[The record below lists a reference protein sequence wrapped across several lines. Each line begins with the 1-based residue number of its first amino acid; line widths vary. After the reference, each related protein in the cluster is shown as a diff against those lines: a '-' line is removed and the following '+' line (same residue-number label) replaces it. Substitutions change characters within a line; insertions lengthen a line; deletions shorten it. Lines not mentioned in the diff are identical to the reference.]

1 MPLVKVKDNEYF
13 DYALRR
19 FKRACEKAGIVNEYR
34 KREFYEKPT
43 QEKKR
48 KKAAAV
54 KRERKRVTREHNR
67 SRRLYWDNLTL
78 ITQIQDHVKDAMKA
92 GDRLKLSTL
101 RMLVA
106 AIKQKEIDTRSDISD
121 DDIISIIEKQ
131 MQQRLEA
138 AEQYEAA
145 GRNELFEKESQEAE
159 ILKAYLPE
167 KMGEEEVKEM
177 IEKIISEMG
186 GITMKEMGNVMSA
199 LKNQAGSKI
208 DMKLASQMVREIIAR
223 QSN

>member
-1 MPLVKVKDNEYF
+1 
-13 DYALRR
+13 
-19 FKRACEKAGIVNEYR
+19 
-34 KREFYEKPT
+34 
-43 QEKKR
+43 
-48 KKAAAV
+48 
-54 KRERKRVTREHNR
+54 
-67 SRRLYWDNLTL
+67 
-78 ITQIQDHVKDAMKA
+78 MKA

-106 AIKQKEIDTRSDISD
+106 AIKQKEIDTRSDLSD

-167 KMGEEEVKEM
+167 KMGEEEAREM
-177 IEKIISEMG
+177 IGKILSEMG
-186 GITMKEMGNVMSA
+186 EITMKEMGNVMSA
-199 LKNQAGSKI
+199 LKDQAGSKI
-208 DMKLASQMVREIIAR
+208 DMKLASQMVREIISK
-223 QSN
+223 QSD

>member
-1 MPLVKVKDNEYF
+1 M
-13 DYALRR
+13 R
-19 FKRACEKAGIVNEYR
+19 
-34 KREFYEKPT
+34 
-43 QEKKR
+43 
-48 KKAAAV
+48 
-54 KRERKRVTREHNR
+54 
-67 SRRLYWDNLTL
+67 
-78 ITQIQDHVKDAMKA
+78 A

-106 AIKQKEIDTRSDISD
+106 AIKQKEIDTRSDLSD

-138 AEQYEAA
+138 AEQFEAA

-167 KMGEEEVKEM
+167 KMGEEEAKEM

-186 GITMKEMGNVMSA
+186 EISMKEMGNVMSA
-199 LKNQAGSKI
+199 LKGQAGSKI
-208 DMKLASQMVREIIAR
+208 DMKLASQMVREIIAK
-223 QSN
+223 QSD

>member
-1 MPLVKVKDNEYF
+1 
-13 DYALRR
+13 
-19 FKRACEKAGIVNEYR
+19 
-34 KREFYEKPT
+34 
-43 QEKKR
+43 
-48 KKAAAV
+48 
-54 KRERKRVTREHNR
+54 
-67 SRRLYWDNLTL
+67 
-78 ITQIQDHVKDAMKA
+78 MKA

-106 AIKQKEIDTRSDISD
+106 AIKQKEIDTRSDLSD

-186 GITMKEMGNVMSA
+186 EISMKEMGNVMSA
-199 LKNQAGSKI
+199 LKDQAGSKI
-208 DMKLASQMVREIIAR
+208 DMKLASQMVREIIAM

>member
-1 MPLVKVKDNEYF
+1 
-13 DYALRR
+13 
-19 FKRACEKAGIVNEYR
+19 
-34 KREFYEKPT
+34 
-43 QEKKR
+43 
-48 KKAAAV
+48 
-54 KRERKRVTREHNR
+54 
-67 SRRLYWDNLTL
+67 
-78 ITQIQDHVKDAMKA
+78 MKA

-106 AIKQKEIDTRSDISD
+106 AIKQKEIDTRSDLSD

-177 IEKIISEMG
+177 IEKIISEIG
-186 GITMKEMGNVMSA
+186 EISMKEMGNVMSA
-199 LKNQAGSKI
+199 LKDQAGSKI
-208 DMKLASQMVREIIAR
+208 DMKLASQMVREIISK
-223 QSN
+223 QSD

>member
-1 MPLVKVKDNEYF
+1 M
-13 DYALRR
+13 
-19 FKRACEKAGIVNEYR
+19 
-34 KREFYEKPT
+34 
-43 QEKKR
+43 
-48 KKAAAV
+48 
-54 KRERKRVTREHNR
+54 
-67 SRRLYWDNLTL
+67 TL

-106 AIKQKEIDTRSDISD
+106 AIKQKEIDTRSDLSD

-167 KMGEEEVKEM
+167 KMGEKEVKEM

-186 GITMKEMGNVMSA
+186 GISMKEMGNVMSA
-199 LKNQAGSKI
+199 LKDQAGSKI
-208 DMKLASQMVREIIAR
+208 DMKLASQMVREIIAK

>member
-1 MPLVKVKDNEYF
+1 
-13 DYALRR
+13 
-19 FKRACEKAGIVNEYR
+19 
-34 KREFYEKPT
+34 
-43 QEKKR
+43 
-48 KKAAAV
+48 
-54 KRERKRVTREHNR
+54 
-67 SRRLYWDNLTL
+67 
-78 ITQIQDHVKDAMKA
+78 MKA

-106 AIKQKEIDTRSDISD
+106 AIKQKEIDTRSDLSD

-186 GITMKEMGNVMSA
+186 EISMKEMGNVMSA
-199 LKNQAGSKI
+199 LKDQAGSKI
-208 DMKLASQMVREIIAR
+208 DMKLASQMVREIISK

>member
-1 MPLVKVKDNEYF
+1 M
-13 DYALRR
+13 
-19 FKRACEKAGIVNEYR
+19 
-34 KREFYEKPT
+34 
-43 QEKKR
+43 
-48 KKAAAV
+48 
-54 KRERKRVTREHNR
+54 
-67 SRRLYWDNLTL
+67 TL
-78 ITQIQDHVKDAMKA
+78 ITQIQNHVKDAMKA

-106 AIKQKEIDTRSDISD
+106 AIKQKEIDTRSDLSD

-167 KMGEEEVKEM
+167 KMGEEEMKEM
-177 IEKIISEMG
+177 IERIISEMG
-186 GITMKEMGNVMSA
+186 EISMKEMGNVMSA
-199 LKNQAGSKI
+199 LKDQAGSKI
-208 DMKLASQMVREIIAR
+208 DMKLASQMVREIISK
-223 QSN
+223 QSD

>member
-1 MPLVKVKDNEYF
+1 
-13 DYALRR
+13 
-19 FKRACEKAGIVNEYR
+19 
-34 KREFYEKPT
+34 
-43 QEKKR
+43 
-48 KKAAAV
+48 
-54 KRERKRVTREHNR
+54 
-67 SRRLYWDNLTL
+67 
-78 ITQIQDHVKDAMKA
+78 MKA

>member
-1 MPLVKVKDNEYF
+1 
-13 DYALRR
+13 
-19 FKRACEKAGIVNEYR
+19 
-34 KREFYEKPT
+34 
-43 QEKKR
+43 
-48 KKAAAV
+48 
-54 KRERKRVTREHNR
+54 
-67 SRRLYWDNLTL
+67 
-78 ITQIQDHVKDAMKA
+78 MKA

-167 KMGEEEVKEM
+167 KMGAEEVKEM

-186 GITMKEMGNVMSA
+186 EISMKEMGNVMSA
-199 LKNQAGSKI
+199 LKDQAGSKI
-208 DMKLASQMVREIIAR
+208 DMKLASQMVREIISK
-223 QSN
+223 QSD

>member
-1 MPLVKVKDNEYF
+1 
-13 DYALRR
+13 
-19 FKRACEKAGIVNEYR
+19 
-34 KREFYEKPT
+34 
-43 QEKKR
+43 
-48 KKAAAV
+48 
-54 KRERKRVTREHNR
+54 
-67 SRRLYWDNLTL
+67 
-78 ITQIQDHVKDAMKA
+78 MKA

-106 AIKQKEIDTRSDISD
+106 AIKQKEIDTRSDVSD

-167 KMGEEEVKEM
+167 KMGEEELREM
-177 IEKIISEMG
+177 IEEIISEMG
-186 GITMKEMGNVMSA
+186 GISMKEMGNVMSS
-199 LKNQAGSKI
+199 LKDQAGSKI
-208 DMKLASQMVREIIAR
+208 DMKLASQMVREIISK
-223 QSN
+223 QSD

>member
-1 MPLVKVKDNEYF
+1 
-13 DYALRR
+13 
-19 FKRACEKAGIVNEYR
+19 
-34 KREFYEKPT
+34 
-43 QEKKR
+43 
-48 KKAAAV
+48 
-54 KRERKRVTREHNR
+54 
-67 SRRLYWDNLTL
+67 
-78 ITQIQDHVKDAMKA
+78 MKA

-106 AIKQKEIDTRSDISD
+106 AIKQKEIDTRSDLSD

-186 GITMKEMGNVMSA
+186 GISMKEMGNVMSA
-199 LKNQAGSKI
+199 LKDHAGSKI
-208 DMKLASQMVREIIAR
+208 DMKLASQMVREIIAK

>member
-1 MPLVKVKDNEYF
+1 M
-13 DYALRR
+13 
-19 FKRACEKAGIVNEYR
+19 
-34 KREFYEKPT
+34 
-43 QEKKR
+43 
-48 KKAAAV
+48 
-54 KRERKRVTREHNR
+54 
-67 SRRLYWDNLTL
+67 TL
-78 ITQIQDHVKDAMKA
+78 ITQIQNHVKDAMKA

-106 AIKQKEIDTRSDISD
+106 AIKQKEIDTRSDLSD

-138 AEQYEAA
+138 AEQFEAA

-167 KMGEEEVKEM
+167 KMGEEEVKGM

-186 GITMKEMGNVMSA
+186 EISMKEMGNVMSA
-199 LKNQAGSKI
+199 LKDQAGSKI
-208 DMKLASQMVREIIAR
+208 DMKLASQMVREIISK
-223 QSN
+223 QSD

>member
-1 MPLVKVKDNEYF
+1 M
-13 DYALRR
+13 
-19 FKRACEKAGIVNEYR
+19 
-34 KREFYEKPT
+34 
-43 QEKKR
+43 
-48 KKAAAV
+48 
-54 KRERKRVTREHNR
+54 
-67 SRRLYWDNLTL
+67 TL

-186 GITMKEMGNVMSA
+186 EISMKEMGNVMSA
-199 LKNQAGSKI
+199 LKDQAGSKI
-208 DMKLASQMVREIIAR
+208 DMKLASQMVREIISK
-223 QSN
+223 QSD

>member
-1 MPLVKVKDNEYF
+1 
-13 DYALRR
+13 
-19 FKRACEKAGIVNEYR
+19 
-34 KREFYEKPT
+34 
-43 QEKKR
+43 
-48 KKAAAV
+48 
-54 KRERKRVTREHNR
+54 
-67 SRRLYWDNLTL
+67 
-78 ITQIQDHVKDAMKA
+78 MKS

-106 AIKQKEIDTRSDISD
+106 AIKQKEIDTRSDLSD

-167 KMGEEEVKEM
+167 KMGAEEVKEM

-186 GITMKEMGNVMSA
+186 EISMKEMGNVMSA
-199 LKNQAGSKI
+199 LKDQAGSKI
-208 DMKLASQMVREIIAR
+208 DMKLASQMVREIISK

>member
-1 MPLVKVKDNEYF
+1 
-13 DYALRR
+13 
-19 FKRACEKAGIVNEYR
+19 
-34 KREFYEKPT
+34 
-43 QEKKR
+43 
-48 KKAAAV
+48 
-54 KRERKRVTREHNR
+54 
-67 SRRLYWDNLTL
+67 
-78 ITQIQDHVKDAMKA
+78 MKA

-106 AIKQKEIDTRSDISD
+106 AIKQKEIDTRSDLSD

-167 KMGEEEVKEM
+167 KMGAEEVKEM

-186 GITMKEMGNVMSA
+186 EISMKEMGNVMSA
-199 LKNQAGSKI
+199 LKDQAGSKI
-208 DMKLASQMVREIIAR
+208 DMKLASQMVREIISK
-223 QSN
+223 QSD

>member
-1 MPLVKVKDNEYF
+1 
-13 DYALRR
+13 
-19 FKRACEKAGIVNEYR
+19 
-34 KREFYEKPT
+34 
-43 QEKKR
+43 
-48 KKAAAV
+48 
-54 KRERKRVTREHNR
+54 
-67 SRRLYWDNLTL
+67 
-78 ITQIQDHVKDAMKA
+78 MKS

-106 AIKQKEIDTRSDISD
+106 AIKQKEIDTRSDLSD

-138 AEQYEAA
+138 AEQFEAA

-186 GITMKEMGNVMSA
+186 EISMKEMGNVMSA
-199 LKNQAGSKI
+199 LKDQAGSKI
-208 DMKLASQMVREIIAR
+208 DMKLASQMVREIISK
-223 QSN
+223 QSD

>member
-1 MPLVKVKDNEYF
+1 
-13 DYALRR
+13 
-19 FKRACEKAGIVNEYR
+19 
-34 KREFYEKPT
+34 
-43 QEKKR
+43 
-48 KKAAAV
+48 
-54 KRERKRVTREHNR
+54 
-67 SRRLYWDNLTL
+67 
-78 ITQIQDHVKDAMKA
+78 MKA

-106 AIKQKEIDTRSDISD
+106 AIKQKEIDTRSDLSD

-186 GITMKEMGNVMSA
+186 EISMKEMGNVMSA
-199 LKNQAGSKI
+199 LKDQAGSKI
-208 DMKLASQMVREIIAR
+208 DMKLASQMVREII
-223 QSN
+223 SK

>member
-1 MPLVKVKDNEYF
+1 
-13 DYALRR
+13 
-19 FKRACEKAGIVNEYR
+19 
-34 KREFYEKPT
+34 
-43 QEKKR
+43 
-48 KKAAAV
+48 
-54 KRERKRVTREHNR
+54 
-67 SRRLYWDNLTL
+67 
-78 ITQIQDHVKDAMKA
+78 MKA

-106 AIKQKEIDTRSDISD
+106 AIKQKEIDTRSDLSD

-186 GITMKEMGNVMSA
+186 EISMKEMGNVMSA
-199 LKNQAGSKI
+199 LKDQAGSKI
-208 DMKLASQMVREIIAR
+208 DMKLASQMVREIIAK
-223 QSN
+223 QSD

>member
-1 MPLVKVKDNEYF
+1 
-13 DYALRR
+13 
-19 FKRACEKAGIVNEYR
+19 
-34 KREFYEKPT
+34 
-43 QEKKR
+43 
-48 KKAAAV
+48 
-54 KRERKRVTREHNR
+54 
-67 SRRLYWDNLTL
+67 
-78 ITQIQDHVKDAMKA
+78 MKA

-106 AIKQKEIDTRSDISD
+106 AIKQKEIDTRSDLSD

-186 GITMKEMGNVMSA
+186 GISMKEMGNVMSA
-199 LKNQAGSKI
+199 LKDQAGSKI
-208 DMKLASQMVREIIAR
+208 DMKLASQMVREIISK
-223 QSN
+223 QSD

>member
-1 MPLVKVKDNEYF
+1 M
-13 DYALRR
+13 
-19 FKRACEKAGIVNEYR
+19 
-34 KREFYEKPT
+34 
-43 QEKKR
+43 
-48 KKAAAV
+48 
-54 KRERKRVTREHNR
+54 
-67 SRRLYWDNLTL
+67 TL
-78 ITQIQDHVKDAMKA
+78 ITQIQNHVKDAMKA

-186 GITMKEMGNVMSA
+186 EISMKEMGNVMSA
-199 LKNQAGSKI
+199 LKDQAGSKI
-208 DMKLASQMVREIIAR
+208 DMKLASQMVREIISR
-223 QSN
+223 QSD

>member
-1 MPLVKVKDNEYF
+1 
-13 DYALRR
+13 
-19 FKRACEKAGIVNEYR
+19 
-34 KREFYEKPT
+34 
-43 QEKKR
+43 
-48 KKAAAV
+48 
-54 KRERKRVTREHNR
+54 
-67 SRRLYWDNLTL
+67 
-78 ITQIQDHVKDAMKA
+78 MKS

-106 AIKQKEIDTRSDISD
+106 AIKQKEIDTRSDLSD

-186 GITMKEMGNVMSA
+186 EISMKEMGNVMSA
-199 LKNQAGSKI
+199 LKDQAGSKI
-208 DMKLASQMVREIIAR
+208 DMKLASQMVREIISK
-223 QSN
+223 QSD

>member
-1 MPLVKVKDNEYF
+1 
-13 DYALRR
+13 
-19 FKRACEKAGIVNEYR
+19 
-34 KREFYEKPT
+34 
-43 QEKKR
+43 
-48 KKAAAV
+48 
-54 KRERKRVTREHNR
+54 
-67 SRRLYWDNLTL
+67 
-78 ITQIQDHVKDAMKA
+78 MKA

-106 AIKQKEIDTRSDISD
+106 AIKQKEIDTRSDLSD
-121 DDIISIIEKQ
+121 DEIISIIEKQ

-186 GITMKEMGNVMSA
+186 EISMKEMGNVMSA
-199 LKNQAGSKI
+199 LKDQAGSKI
-208 DMKLASQMVREIIAR
+208 DMKLASQMVREIISK
-223 QSN
+223 QSD

>member
-1 MPLVKVKDNEYF
+1 M
-13 DYALRR
+13 
-19 FKRACEKAGIVNEYR
+19 
-34 KREFYEKPT
+34 
-43 QEKKR
+43 
-48 KKAAAV
+48 
-54 KRERKRVTREHNR
+54 
-67 SRRLYWDNLTL
+67 TL
-78 ITQIQDHVKDAMKA
+78 ITQIQNHVKDAMKA

-106 AIKQKEIDTRSDISD
+106 AIKQKEIDTRSDLSD

-186 GITMKEMGNVMSA
+186 EISMKEMGNVMSA
-199 LKNQAGSKI
+199 LKDQAGSKI
-208 DMKLASQMVREIIAR
+208 DMKLASQMVREIIAK

>member
-1 MPLVKVKDNEYF
+1 
-13 DYALRR
+13 
-19 FKRACEKAGIVNEYR
+19 
-34 KREFYEKPT
+34 
-43 QEKKR
+43 
-48 KKAAAV
+48 
-54 KRERKRVTREHNR
+54 
-67 SRRLYWDNLTL
+67 
-78 ITQIQDHVKDAMKA
+78 MKA

-106 AIKQKEIDTRSDISD
+106 AIKQKEIDTRSDLSD

-186 GITMKEMGNVMSA
+186 EISMKEMGNVMSA
-199 LKNQAGSKI
+199 LKDQAGSKI
-208 DMKLASQMVREIIAR
+208 DMKLASQMLREIISK
-223 QSN
+223 QSD

>member
-1 MPLVKVKDNEYF
+1 
-13 DYALRR
+13 
-19 FKRACEKAGIVNEYR
+19 
-34 KREFYEKPT
+34 
-43 QEKKR
+43 
-48 KKAAAV
+48 
-54 KRERKRVTREHNR
+54 
-67 SRRLYWDNLTL
+67 
-78 ITQIQDHVKDAMKA
+78 MKA

-106 AIKQKEIDTRSDISD
+106 AIKQKEIDTRSDLSD

-167 KMGEEEVKEM
+167 KMGAEEVKEM

-186 GITMKEMGNVMSA
+186 EISMKEMGNVMSA
-199 LKNQAGSKI
+199 LKDQAGSKI
-208 DMKLASQMVREIIAR
+208 DMKLASQMVREIIAK

>member
-1 MPLVKVKDNEYF
+1 
-13 DYALRR
+13 
-19 FKRACEKAGIVNEYR
+19 
-34 KREFYEKPT
+34 
-43 QEKKR
+43 
-48 KKAAAV
+48 
-54 KRERKRVTREHNR
+54 
-67 SRRLYWDNLTL
+67 
-78 ITQIQDHVKDAMKA
+78 MKA

-101 RMLVA
+101 RMLIA
-106 AIKQKEIDTRSDISD
+106 AIKQKEIDTRSDLSD

-167 KMGEEEVKEM
+167 KMGEEEVQEM

-186 GITMKEMGNVMSA
+186 GISMKEMGNVMSA
-199 LKNQAGSKI
+199 LKDQAGSKI
-208 DMKLASQMVREIIAR
+208 DMKLASQMVREIIAK
-223 QSN
+223 QSD

>member
-1 MPLVKVKDNEYF
+1 
-13 DYALRR
+13 
-19 FKRACEKAGIVNEYR
+19 
-34 KREFYEKPT
+34 
-43 QEKKR
+43 
-48 KKAAAV
+48 
-54 KRERKRVTREHNR
+54 
-67 SRRLYWDNLTL
+67 
-78 ITQIQDHVKDAMKA
+78 MKA

-106 AIKQKEIDTRSDISD
+106 AIKQKEIDTRSDLSD

-177 IEKIISEMG
+177 IEKIISKMG
-186 GITMKEMGNVMSA
+186 EISMKEMGNVMSA
-199 LKNQAGSKI
+199 LKDHAGSKI
-208 DMKLASQMVREIIAR
+208 DMKLASQMVREIIAK

>member
-1 MPLVKVKDNEYF
+1 MTF
-13 DYALRR
+13 
-19 FKRACEKAGIVNEYR
+19 
-34 KREFYEKPT
+34 
-43 QEKKR
+43 
-48 KKAAAV
+48 
-54 KRERKRVTREHNR
+54 
-67 SRRLYWDNLTL
+67 
-78 ITQIQDHVKDAMKA
+78 ITQIQNHIKDAMKA

-167 KMGEEEVKEM
+167 KMGEEEVIEM
-177 IEKIISEMG
+177 IGKIISEMG
-186 GITMKEMGNVMSA
+186 EISMKEMGNVMSA
-199 LKNQAGSKI
+199 LKDQAGSKI
-208 DMKLASQMVREIIAR
+208 DMKLASQMVREIISK
-223 QSN
+223 QSD

>member
-1 MPLVKVKDNEYF
+1 
-13 DYALRR
+13 
-19 FKRACEKAGIVNEYR
+19 
-34 KREFYEKPT
+34 
-43 QEKKR
+43 
-48 KKAAAV
+48 
-54 KRERKRVTREHNR
+54 
-67 SRRLYWDNLTL
+67 
-78 ITQIQDHVKDAMKA
+78 MKA

-106 AIKQKEIDTRSDISD
+106 AIKQKEIDTRLDLSD

-167 KMGEEEVKEM
+167 KMGEEEVKVI

-186 GITMKEMGNVMSA
+186 EISMKEMGNVMSA
-199 LKNQAGSKI
+199 LKDQAGSKI
-208 DMKLASQMVREIIAR
+208 DMKLASQMVREIISK
-223 QSN
+223 QSD

>member
-1 MPLVKVKDNEYF
+1 
-13 DYALRR
+13 
-19 FKRACEKAGIVNEYR
+19 
-34 KREFYEKPT
+34 
-43 QEKKR
+43 
-48 KKAAAV
+48 
-54 KRERKRVTREHNR
+54 
-67 SRRLYWDNLTL
+67 
-78 ITQIQDHVKDAMKA
+78 MKA

-106 AIKQKEIDTRSDISD
+106 AIKQKEIDTRSEVPD

-167 KMGEEEVKEM
+167 KMGEEEVQEM

-186 GITMKEMGNVMSA
+186 GISMKEMGNVMSA
-199 LKNQAGSKI
+199 LKDQAGSKI
-208 DMKLASQMVREIIAR
+208 DMKLASQMVREIISK
-223 QSN
+223 QSD

>member
-1 MPLVKVKDNEYF
+1 
-13 DYALRR
+13 
-19 FKRACEKAGIVNEYR
+19 
-34 KREFYEKPT
+34 
-43 QEKKR
+43 
-48 KKAAAV
+48 
-54 KRERKRVTREHNR
+54 
-67 SRRLYWDNLTL
+67 
-78 ITQIQDHVKDAMKA
+78 MKA

-167 KMGEEEVKEM
+167 KMGEEEMKEM
-177 IEKIISEMG
+177 IERIISEMG
-186 GITMKEMGNVMSA
+186 EISMKEMGNVMSA
-199 LKNQAGSKI
+199 LKDQAGSKI
-208 DMKLASQMVREIIAR
+208 DMKLASQMVREIISK
-223 QSN
+223 QSD